1 MEQDIEKRLR
11 SQDFIDPEMIKA
23 AFDFW
28 YSDNN
33 HLRSPF
39 PFYIRNDL
47 KIAATNKFLDWS
59 QSISGETKEELNDE
73 ILAERFEEIIFEL
86 ALNMVITE
94 DEKLTVRYPFMPR
107 IGDVTDANDPPAKPF
122 KSRVIDRRYIKRGDQ
137 AFLRVKMK
145 SDESRE
151 EWETEF
157 ELPE

>member
-59 QSISGETKEELNDE
+59 QSISGKTKEELNDE

-94 DEKLTVRYPFMPR
+94 DEKLTVRY
-107 IGDVTDANDPPAKPF
+107 
-122 KSRVIDRRYIKRGDQ
+122 
-137 AFLRVKMK
+137 
-145 SDESRE
+145 
-151 EWETEF
+151 
-157 ELPE
+157 